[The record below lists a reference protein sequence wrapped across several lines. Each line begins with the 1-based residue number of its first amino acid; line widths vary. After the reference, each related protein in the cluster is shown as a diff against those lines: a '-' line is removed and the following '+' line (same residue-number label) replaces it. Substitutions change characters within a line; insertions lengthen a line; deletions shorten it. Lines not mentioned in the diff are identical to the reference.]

1 MHTTEKIPDEESV
14 LVFSDLHLGGADDR
28 ETAGRFC
35 RLLDHLLS
43 GHREVCHGNPD
54 AQTGPTTMRPPAK
67 VILLGDILELWDP
80 RGQDRHCALLDALV
94 PFLKLRELRC
104 SIVYVTGNHDEDVGE
119 MVDSVIDGNPTGSP
133 LWRQAFR
140 VFYGCEN
147 GKKVA
152 ESLKIAWNG
161 TYRVQM
167 DYEKHLVS
175 NTEDI
180 LEISPRHYPA
190 ATTGGDVMG
199 LEAGGIHYVF
209 FHGQQFDDEQV
220 THTLSRAIGRRID
233 PVDAME
239 DLVCCSFTRTIPSTG
254 RAVISLAAFGACVI
268 GLAPAPVEARLVTGA
283 ATAVALAA
291 ISVAGIWLF
300 GLSTRARAGLL
311 PPTSLHFLGL
321 SSVSLAIIV
330 GGIVYG
336 WQLLGAGVLE
346 WIFPIGLIFG
356 LFWTFTVSVPGLVA
370 GVKKPLY
377 RLISS
382 KDRSTEG
389 IYRNAVRG
397 RLYRYRAEVL
407 VFGHTHVAESF
418 PADRA
423 GLRDT
428 RNRDDDKPVLM
439 INTGSWVSEGE
450 QTDVFVYIDCDGVG
464 SMRWDDEGRRVVC
477 TTHFPS
483 SDILASR
490 EAIRS
495 H

>member
-1 MHTTEKIPDEESV
+1 M
-14 LVFSDLHLGGADDR
+14 
-28 ETAGRFC
+28 
-35 RLLDHLLS
+35 
-43 GHREVCHGNPD
+43 
-54 AQTGPTTMRPPAK
+54 
-67 VILLGDILELWDP
+67 
-80 RGQDRHCALLDALV
+80 
-94 PFLKLRELRC
+94 
-104 SIVYVTGNHDEDVGE
+104 
-119 MVDSVIDGNPTGSP
+119 
-133 LWRQAFR
+133 
-140 VFYGCEN
+140 
-147 GKKVA
+147 
-152 ESLKIAWNG
+152 
-161 TYRVQM
+161 
-167 DYEKHLVS
+167 
-175 NTEDI
+175 
-180 LEISPRHYPA
+180 
-190 ATTGGDVMG
+190 
-199 LEAGGIHYVF
+199 
-209 FHGQQFDDEQV
+209 
-220 THTLSRAIGRRID
+220 
-233 PVDAME
+233 
-239 DLVCCSFTRTIPSTG
+239 
-254 RAVISLAAFGACVI
+254 
-268 GLAPAPVEARLVTGA
+268 
-283 ATAVALAA
+283 
-291 ISVAGIWLF
+291 
-300 GLSTRARAGLL
+300 
-311 PPTSLHFLGL
+311 
-321 SSVSLAIIV
+321 
-330 GGIVYG
+330 
-336 WQLLGAGVLE
+336 
-346 WIFPIGLIFG
+346 
-356 LFWTFTVSVPGLVA
+356 PGLVA